1 MASTHGAGLGL
12 LVLLAI
18 LPARGW
24 AGPDPL
30 GAVTALVQGTS
41 RAAGDLIG
49 GAGLV
54 GAAGIALVGDGIAL
68 LDDNR
73 LTRPVL
79 RGVLSGATHHAAL
92 AVSWSFTGVLEALR
106 AEDIERLPEAIETYR
121 SAAPFVGR
129 LDTALSGGA
138 AIRLGVGD
146 LSCAPVLSLLRL
158 VGADAQASALARRRI
173 EARIDALGPEPLP
186 RRRPE
191 PAPQAPD
198 RLP

>member
-1 MASTHGAGLGL
+1 MASTHRAGLGL
-12 LVLLAI
+12 FVLLAV
-18 LPARGW
+18 LPAGGW

-30 GAVTALVQGTS
+30 GALGALAQGSS

-54 GAAGIALVGDGIAL
+54 GAAGIALLGDGIAL
-68 LDDNR
+68 IDDNR
-73 LTRPVL
+73 LIRPVL
-79 RGVLSGATHHAAL
+79 RGALSGTTHHAAL
-92 AVSWSFTGVLEALR
+92 AVSWSTTGVLEALR

-146 LSCAPVLSLLRL
+146 LCYAPVLSLLRL
-158 VGADAQASALARRRI
+158 VGADAQARALARRRT
-173 EARIDALGPEPLP
+173 EARINALGPEPLP
-186 RRRPE
+186 RREPE
-191 PAPQAPD
+191 PESP
-198 RLP
+198 

>member
-1 MASTHGAGLGL
+1 MLI
-12 LVLLAI
+12 AI

-30 GAVTALVQGTS
+30 GAVAALAQGSS
-41 RAAGDLIG
+41 RAAGDVIG

-54 GAAGIALVGDGIAL
+54 GAAGIALGGDGIAL

-73 LTRPVL
+73 LTRPAL

-92 AVSWSFTGVLEALR
+92 AVSWSSTGVLEALR

-129 LDTALSGGA
+129 LDTALSGA
-138 AIRLGVGD
+138 AALRLGVGD
-146 LSCAPVLSLLRL
+146 VCWAPVLSLLRL
-158 VGADAQASALARRRI
+158 VGADEQASALIRRRT
-173 EARIDALGPEPLP
+173 EARISALGPEPLL
-186 RRRPE
+186 RRGPE
-191 PAPQAPD
+191 PESP
-198 RLP
+198 